1 MTRYLL
7 DSNVVLRFLVRD
19 HPAYAK
25 AATRLFLRAEI
36 GEVELLLAPWIVAEV
51 VYGLTRIYNVTRGE
65 TAKLLKAIV
74 SAVGV
79 VAVDREVILDALRR
93 YAAKNVDF
101 ADALL
106 AAQAVSL
113 KLSPASFDRDLDKFD
128 DLKRYQTEQLIVMA
142 SDMLSRGKQTRP
154 SWLAFPAP

>member
-7 DSNVVLRFLVRD
+7 DSNVVLRFLVQD
-19 HPAYAK
+19 HPVHAK
-25 AATRLFLRAEI
+25 AAIRLFQWAEN
-36 GEVELLLAPWIVAEV
+36 GEVELILTPWIMAEV
-51 VYGLTRIYNVTRGE
+51 AYGLAGIYNVARGE
-65 TAKLLKAIV
+65 TAKLFNAIV

-79 VAVDREVILDALRR
+79 VTLDREMLKDAIRR

-106 AAQAVSL
+106 SAQAVSM

-128 DLKRYQTEQLIVMA
+128 DVKRYEPQA
-142 SDMLSRGKQTRP
+142 G
-154 SWLAFPAP
+154 